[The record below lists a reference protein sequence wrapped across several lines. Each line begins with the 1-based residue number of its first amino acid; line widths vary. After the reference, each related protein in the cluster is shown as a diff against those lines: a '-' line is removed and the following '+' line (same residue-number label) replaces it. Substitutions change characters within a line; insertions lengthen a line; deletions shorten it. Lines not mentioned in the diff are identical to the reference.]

1 MNCEKCKN
9 KKATLFYADENGRRH
24 ALCVSCGAL
33 LGKAVST
40 AVISQEDKQSPYLPA
55 TTLYSLASG
64 YDTVSS
70 IPSHRESNAVCR
82 GCGMTSE
89 ELCRTGE
96 VGCPECYDCFG
107 SVMFPA
113 LPTKSSVFSARMP
126 YARRQRLDRER
137 LLTELR
143 VELRRAVES
152 ENFELAATVRD
163 KIRNLEKQ

>member
-9 KKATLFYADENGRRH
+9 KKATLFYADEGGRRH
-24 ALCVSCGAL
+24 ALCASCGAL

-40 AVISQEDKQSPYLPA
+40 AVISQEDKHSFYLPA
-55 TTLYSLASG
+55 PTLSSLASE
-64 YDTVSS
+64 DNTVSA
-70 IPSHRESNAVCR
+70 IPSRRDAGAVCR

-89 ELCRTGE
+89 ELSHMGE

-107 SVMFPA
+107 ALMFPA
-113 LPTKSSVFSARMP
+113 LPTKNSVFSARMP
-126 YARRQRLDRER
+126 SARRQRLDRER
-137 LLTELR
+137 ILTELR
-143 VELRRAVES
+143 VELRRAVEA